1 MRIAGVSFVGVNA
14 LLSICIE
21 LACIY
26 RSKRGRGWD
35 DAAVYKYCN
44 IDLAWGRGAH
54 AGVHDDVVGRHSK
67 YYILL

>member
-1 MRIAGVSFVGVNA
+1 MY
-14 LLSICIE
+14 LSIE
-21 LACIY
+21 AGA
-26 RSKRGRGWD
+26 RGGWD

-67 YYILL
+67 YYFSRLSAWRSSQPLAGG